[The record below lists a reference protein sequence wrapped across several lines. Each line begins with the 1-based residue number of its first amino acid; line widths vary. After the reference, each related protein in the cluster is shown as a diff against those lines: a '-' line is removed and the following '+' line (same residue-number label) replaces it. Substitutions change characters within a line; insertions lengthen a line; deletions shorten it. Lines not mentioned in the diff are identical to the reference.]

1 MNKVSSSRIV
11 LGVSRCLLGEQVRYD
26 GAARRDAYIVDILA
40 PHVEFV
46 PICPEVESGMGVPR
60 PPVHLVGDPA
70 QPRMLGVADRHADFT
85 ARMLQFSAST
95 QSRIAH
101 LHGYIL
107 KSRSPSCGIN
117 DTPTFSADGRVHAYG
132 AGLFT
137 RAVIGFNAHLPLQ
150 DERALQAP
158 EVREQFFEQ
167 VFSYRR
173 WHQQVADAQTLA
185 ALREFHVAHKYSV
198 LAHHQDSYRAL
209 GQMLAR
215 ATLSHAFTAQYAE
228 RFFAA
233 LRRPA
238 TRASH
243 CNVLQHL
250 LGYFKKSATVAERHG
265 VLELMSSY
273 QQGMIELGR
282 VLQEL
287 RWLNARYP
295 NAYLL
300 KQNYLYPEADE
311 ILLRVNE
318 RACSTNLDNH
328 SGSSSA
334 DSGSL

>member
-1 MNKVSSSRIV
+1 MSNALSSRIV
-11 LGVSRCLLGEQVRYD
+11 LGVSRCLLGDQVRYD

-46 PICPEVESGMGVPR
+46 PICPEVECGMGVPR

-70 QPRMLGVADRHADFT
+70 QPRMLGVADLGADFT
-85 ARMLQFSAST
+85 ARMVQFSAST
-95 QSRIAH
+95 HARIAH

-117 DTPTFSADGRVHAYG
+117 DTPIFAADGRVHAYG

-137 RAVIGFNAHLPLQ
+137 RAITGFNANLPLQ
-150 DERALQAP
+150 DERALQVP
-158 EVREQFFEQ
+158 EARDQFFEQ

-173 WHQQVADAQTLA
+173 WHQQVARAETLA
-185 ALREFHVAHKYSV
+185 ALREFHVAYKYSV

-209 GQMLAR
+209 GQMLAH
-215 ATLSHAFTAQYAE
+215 ATLSSAFSAQYAE

-238 TRASH
+238 TRTSH
-243 CNVLQHL
+243 INVLQHL
-250 LGYFKKSATVAERHG
+250 LGYFKKIATVVERHR

-287 RWLNARYP
+287 RSLNARYP

-311 ILLRVNE
+311 MLLRVSE
-318 RACSTNLDNH
+318 RACSTNSDNH
-328 SGSSSA
+328 SGSASA
-334 DSGSL
+334 DIGSL

>member
-1 MNKVSSSRIV
+1 MNNAPPSRIV

-70 QPRMLGVADRHADFT
+70 QPRMLGVDDLRADFT
-85 ARMLQFSAST
+85 ARMVQFSTST
-95 QSRIAH
+95 HLRIAR

-117 DTPTFSADGRVHAYG
+117 DTPIFSADGNVHAHG

-137 RAVIGFNAHLPLQ
+137 RAIIGCDVNLPLQ

-158 EVREQFFEQ
+158 DVRDQFFEQ

-173 WHQQVADAQTLA
+173 WHQQVAGAQTLV
-185 ALREFHVAHKYSV
+185 ALREFHVTHKYSV

-209 GQMLAR
+209 GQMLAH
-215 ATLSHAFTAQYAE
+215 AMLSPAFTAQYAE

-233 LRRPA
+233 LRRPT

-243 CNVLQHL
+243 ANVLQHL
-250 LGYFKKSATVAERHG
+250 LGYFKKTATVAERHR
-265 VLELMSSY
+265 VLELLSSY

-287 RWLNARYP
+287 RCLNARYP

-300 KQNYLYPEADE
+300 KQNYLYPEMDE
-311 ILLRVNE
+311 MLLRGNE
-318 RACSTNLDNH
+318 RACSNSDSQ
-328 SGSSSA
+328 SGSASA
-334 DSGSL
+334 DIGSL